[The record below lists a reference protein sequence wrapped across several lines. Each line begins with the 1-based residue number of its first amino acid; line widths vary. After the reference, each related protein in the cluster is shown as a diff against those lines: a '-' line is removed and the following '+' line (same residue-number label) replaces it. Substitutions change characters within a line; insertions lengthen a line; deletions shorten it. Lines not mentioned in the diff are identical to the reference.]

1 MYIPYEI
8 WLNSLYTFI
17 IHIYILYILFDKS
30 KWYILFQHNLL
41 GLIESLIRAPENH
54 IYLFSIS
61 VVFGAESK
69 IKILMSIIYLT
80 MVVYVNSL
88 SQIMYLVE

>member
-1 MYIPYEI
+1 MVYFIP
-8 WLNSLYTFI
+8 T
-17 IHIYILYILFDKS
+17 
-30 KWYILFQHNLL
+30 Q
-41 GLIESLIRAPENH
+41 LIGAYRIRAPENH